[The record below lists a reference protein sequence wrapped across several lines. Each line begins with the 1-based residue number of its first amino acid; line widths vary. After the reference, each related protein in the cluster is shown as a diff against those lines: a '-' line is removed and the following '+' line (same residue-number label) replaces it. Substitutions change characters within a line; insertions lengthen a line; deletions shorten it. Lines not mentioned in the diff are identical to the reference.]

1 VPPVASPTL
10 LLAPSPSPES
20 IALRAAALAR
30 GWSVVRSGWRL
41 PEGLD
46 PARTVI
52 YGGELFSQ
60 LASQHLGLSLPA
72 PPLSWLPGLPESMR
86 KRSIKLL
93 SREEAGAHPGR
104 AFFKPADDKWFA
116 AGVYADGT
124 ALPEADADDLRRP
137 VYVADVVRFSVEY
150 RVFLAHGVARAGSR
164 YALDG
169 APAPPAPLPAAAAA
183 LAEQAAGGLPAG
195 AVVDVGEIAGVG
207 LAVVEAN
214 PAQESALYGADPDA
228 VLTVLAAL
236 FSVT

>member
-1 VPPVASPTL
+1 MPTL

-20 IALRAAALAR
+20 IALRAAALVR

-41 PEGLD
+41 PEDLD
-46 PARTVI
+46 PTAVVI

-60 LASQHLGLSLPA
+60 LASQHLGLIVPA
-72 PPLSWLPGLPESMR
+72 PPLSWLPDLPQPLR

-93 SREEAGAHPGR
+93 SRSEAGEHPER

-116 AGVYADGT
+116 AGIYASGA
-124 ALPEADADDLRRP
+124 ALPGADEADLARP
-137 VYVADVVRFSVEY
+137 VYVADVVRFTVEY
-150 RVFLAHGVARAGSR
+150 RVFLAHGVALTGSR

-169 APAPPAPLPAAAAA
+169 APAAPAPLPDGVAAM
-183 LAEQAAGGLPAG
+183 AEQAAAGLPDG
-195 AVVDVGEIAGVG
+195 AVVDIGEIAGAG

-214 PAQESALYGADPDA
+214 PAQESAIYGAEPDA

-236 FSVT
+236 FAVP